1 VSKKLSRHYAAPVR
15 SYYPNRSSWGSGRYC
30 LLVIDGY
37 TITGIS
43 ARGKTSLNH
52 GYTLTIIDCADGSE
66 VDRDMFQATP
76 DSEKVR
82 LRRGRMCD
90 RVDEMNRRD
99 LAYERSVAH
108 V

>member
-37 TITGIS
+37 SIS
-43 ARGKTSLNH
+43 GKSDESSRHH

-66 VDRDMFQATP
+66 VDRDLFKAMP
-76 DSEKVR
+76 DSGKAR
-82 LRRGRMCD
+82 HRRGRMCD
-90 RVDEMNRRD
+90 RVDELNRRD